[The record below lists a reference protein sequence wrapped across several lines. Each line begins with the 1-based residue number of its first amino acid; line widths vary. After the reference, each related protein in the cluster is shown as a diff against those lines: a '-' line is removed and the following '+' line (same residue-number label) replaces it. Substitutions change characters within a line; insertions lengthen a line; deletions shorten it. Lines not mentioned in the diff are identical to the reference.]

1 MLAVAWVVAA
11 ASLAAAVAAAAS
23 PVEVGA
29 DASLV
34 EVVAAAAIAAG
45 VVEGVVA
52 ERVQTVALL
61 GAVPKAFVRVRRVWA
76 TLLFFLQPAT
86 I

>member
-29 DASLV
+29 DARLV
-34 EVVAAAAIAAG
+34 EVVAAAIAAG
-45 VVEGVVA
+45 VFEGVVA

-86 I
+86 K

>member
-1 MLAVAWVVAA
+1 MLAVEWGVAA

-34 EVVAAAAIAAG
+34 EVVAAAIAAG

-86 I
+86 K

>member
-1 MLAVAWVVAA
+1 MLAVAWVGAA
-11 ASLAAAVAAAAS
+11 ASLAAAVAAEAS

-34 EVVAAAAIAAG
+34 EVVAAAIAAG

-86 I
+86 K

>member
-29 DASLV
+29 DARLV
-34 EVVAAAAIAAG
+34 EVVAAAAIAA
-45 VVEGVVA
+45 GVVA

-76 TLLFFLQPAT
+76 TMLFFLQPAT
-86 I
+86 K

>member
-1 MLAVAWVVAA
+1 MLAVAWVVVA
-11 ASLAAAVAAAAS
+11 ASLVEVVAAAAS

-34 EVVAAAAIAAG
+34 EVVAAAIAAG

>member
-11 ASLAAAVAAAAS
+11 ASLAAAFAAAAS

-34 EVVAAAAIAAG
+34 EVVAAAIAAG
-45 VVEGVVA
+45 VVVGVVA

>member
-29 DASLV
+29 DARLV
-34 EVVAAAAIAAG
+34 EVGAAAIAAG
-45 VVEGVVA
+45 GVEGVVA

-86 I
+86 K